1 MVKDYRRITKYVVA
15 LLASVLM
22 VALMLSAVGIG
33 MSYADDLGGLGG
45 GSGYSNDWNNSGN
58 TGGGTGT
65 SDGGVPG
72 LNWNNDDDGN
82 GLTNLFNN
90 TTPTTDESIA
100 QAQNVAA
107 PILRIFSMIVSVILV
122 LLASW
127 IFVQT
132 ALDFVYLQ
140 VPVLRNALNPAGG
153 QSMSAGGGMGMGG
166 MGMGMGM
173 GMGGG
178 MGAQASG
185 TGGRKWVSDE
195 AEQALM
201 ESMASSVGS
210 SNGMMGGGMG
220 MMGGMGGMGG
230 QQQQA
235 KPKGVI
241 GLYLKKRL
249 KTYVL
254 FTIAVLLLFC
264 TVPIS
269 LSTSAANTFLDF
281 LRGFLPN

>member
-1 MVKDYRRITKYVVA
+1 MVKDYRRITKYVIA

-22 VALMLSAVGIG
+22 VVLMLSAVGIG

-58 TGGGTGT
+58 VGGGTGT
-65 SDGGVPG
+65 PDSGVPG

-140 VPVLRNALNPAGG
+140 VPVLRNALNPVGG
-153 QSMSAGGGMGMGG
+153 QSMSAGGGMGMGMG
-166 MGMGMGM
+166 GMGMGM

-178 MGAQASG
+178 MGAQSSG

-210 SNGMMGGGMG
+210 SNGMMGGGM
-220 MMGGMGGMGG
+220 MGGMMGGMGG
-230 QQQQA
+230 QQQA
-235 KPKGVI
+235 RPKGVI

-249 KTYVL
+249 KAYVL